1 MVPNEWFLRY
11 PLHPGEVALVG
22 AGPGDPGLLTVRALS
37 VLAQAEVVLYDNL
50 VSSEILALL
59 PANAERH
66 FVGKERSRHHRTQEE
81 IIADLI
87 RFARAGRRVVRLKS
101 GDPFI
106 FGRGGEEVEALAAA
120 GIPFQVVPGI
130 TAAVGAAAYSGIPLT
145 HRRYAHACTFVSG
158 HSHNGREEEEI
169 DWRALAAPF
178 HTVAFYMGRH
188 HLSEICA
195 RLIAAGRDPAT
206 PAAIIQKATTP
217 QQRIVDGT
225 LATLPTIADQEGIG
239 APSIV
244 VIGDVVRCRATLTE
258 AAHEVDALL
267 TS

>member
-1 MVPNEWFLRY
+1 MVLKEWLLRY
-11 PLHPGEVALVG
+11 PLYPGEVALVG
-22 AGPGDPGLLTVRALS
+22 AGPGDPGLLTLRALAI
-37 VLAQAEVVLYDNL
+37 LAQAEVVLYDNL
-50 VSSEILALL
+50 VSAEVLALL
-59 PANAERH
+59 PAAAERR

-87 RFARAGRRVVRLKS
+87 REARAGRRVVRLKS

-120 GIPFQVVPGI
+120 GIPFQVVPGV
-130 TAAVGAAAYSGIPLT
+130 TAAVGAAAYSAIPLT
-145 HRRYAHACTFVSG
+145 HRHYAHACTFVSG

-188 HLSEICA
+188 HLAEICA
-195 RLIAAGRDPAT
+195 RLIAYGRDPQT

-217 QQRIVDGT
+217 QQAVAVGT
-225 LATLPTIADQEGIG
+225 LATLPELADREGIG

-244 VIGDVVRCRATLTE
+244 LIGEVVHCRSALLAPAQE
-258 AAHEVDALL
+258 ERALL